1 MDQPSINSI
10 LQSIAAVDFPD
21 ISINLTF
28 NISSP
33 TQTVMLPILNDM
45 AVEDLE
51 YFSLALMSSDPDV
64 TLNPASANITIVDDT
79 DSEL

>member
-1 MDQPSINSI
+1 M
-10 LQSIAAVDFPD
+10 V
-21 ISINLTF
+21 
-28 NISSP
+28 
-33 TQTVMLPILNDM
+33 PILNDM

-64 TLNPASANITIVDDT
+64 TLNPAMANITVVDDT

>member
-1 MDQPSINSI
+1 MDQLSINSI

>member
-33 TQTVMLPILNDM
+33 TQTVMLPMLKEM

-51 YFSLALMSSDPDV
+51 YFSLALMLSDLDV
-64 TLNPASANITIVDDT
+64 TLNPATANITVVDDT

>member
-33 TQTVMLPILNDM
+33 TQTVMVPILNDM

-64 TLNPASANITIVDDT
+64 TLNPATANITVVDDT

>member
-21 ISINLTF
+21 ISINRTF

-33 TQTVMLPILNDM
+33 TQTVMVPILNDM